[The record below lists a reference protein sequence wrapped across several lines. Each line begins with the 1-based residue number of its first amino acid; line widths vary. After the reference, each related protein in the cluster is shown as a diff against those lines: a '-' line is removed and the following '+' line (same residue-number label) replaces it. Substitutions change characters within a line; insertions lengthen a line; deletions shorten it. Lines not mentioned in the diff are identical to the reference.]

1 MQDQHRWGIST
12 LGCPE
17 LSLPEAAALAER
29 FGFRLLELRALSGSC
44 KLAANLKLPENAGE
58 FRRLAGE
65 GRITLL
71 GSGFGLS
78 DPEADFRELEELSE
92 IADAAGIAHIRIFG
106 GMPFEHPVDD
116 AAVAAA
122 RRNLE
127 RYRALGRRCRL
138 ALETHDGYSS
148 AAKCTELFRRL
159 GEPLP
164 VVWDV
169 HHTVNIGGEPFRE
182 SFGLLKEN
190 VIEVHLK
197 DSRVES
203 GRRLAC
209 LPAEGDFPAADFLA
223 FLAEHS
229 PATPVIFEYE
239 KLWEPHL
246 PPLETALEAFRKNWM
261 RPA

>member
-1 MQDQHRWGIST
+1 MPGAVAVGGRRAGGT
-12 LGCPE
+12 LRVP
-17 LSLPEAAALAER
+17 
-29 FGFRLLELRALSGSC
+29 LLELRALSGNC
-44 KLAANLKLPENAGE
+44 KLASNLKLPENAGE

-127 RYRALGRRCRL
+127 HYRALGRRCRL

-197 DSRVES
+197 DSRVEMRAAAGLS
-203 GRRLAC
+203 ACRR
-209 LPAEGDFPAADFLA
+209 GSRRRFLA
-223 FLAEHS
+223 FL
-229 PATPVIFEYE
+229 T
-239 KLWEPHL
+239 
-246 PPLETALEAFRKNWM
+246 EAFARDSGDF
-261 RPA
+261 